1 MVLGSSASGKTTCVQ
16 EMASNSVFRKLEG
29 VYWMSAVKFSKAR
42 EAEIDS
48 CFEPKVEFYN
58 PEDEYDLKKSFVD
71 LENLY
76 REKLKEEYVEK
87 ITL

>member
-1 MVLGSSASGKTTCVQ
+1 
-16 EMASNSVFRKLEG
+16 MASNSVFRKLEG
-29 VYWMSAVKFSKAR
+29 VYWMSTVKFSKAR

>member
-1 MVLGSSASGKTTCVQ
+1 
-16 EMASNSVFRKLEG
+16 MASNSVFRKLEG
-29 VYWMSAVKFSKAR
+29 VYWVSVKFSKAR